1 MFFRKKRNPF
11 LTVGILTGVFLGLF
25 LGNILF
31 WMIIGGLIGYLM
43 EKKGFSHKGKIID
56 VKKPFT
62 KIGSLIAIIVLIL
75 VLYFFRPWFHP
86 FVMGLYTHPSIIF
99 TILFALFCAF
109 AFMKKKDNLGYG
121 LLAVAFIFFIIFSLN
136 EVIVERYIVSETEYH
151 IISELPDSSQVRI
164 VPVAVARRYAK
175 DSLQKSREKLGDF
188 DIVNLNNNL
197 IWTTPRVPDGI
208 VLYFTQKVKG
218 LMTVNAEKSSRQ
230 TKMINQE
237 LKIGEDIG
245 ITDNIN
251 WKLYKKTYFMNLGEI
266 YYIINDDEILT
277 VAPVIKY
284 KFRFPVMIPYFDGV
298 YVVNPE
304 AQIEKYSPNEIND
317 IDYLKNNRAYPEYL
331 ARLYVDSY
339 KYHLGVLNT
348 WFMHK
353 DQIEISD
360 VYGQENRQPFL
371 MPTVD
376 GLKWILATEPYGE
389 SYGVF
394 KIFVVDA
401 VTGQIDMLEMD
412 EDKTLTGPV
421 RVVSY
426 VKKQF
431 PRIDWTEARI
441 IEPRPYVVNGKLY
454 WMLSITPA
462 DFAGISY
469 TVFVDSENNDVLSF
483 ETDNDV
489 LNFVSKGIITAEDK
503 ITEIPTKDKEEI
515 IREIEEKLEELK
527 ELLEQE
533 G

>member
-11 LTVGILTGVFLGLF
+11 LTIGLLTGVFLGLF

-31 WMIIGGLIGYLM
+31 WMILGGLVGYLTGR
-43 EKKGFSHKGKIID
+43 KGFSHNKIID

-62 KIGSLIAIIVLIL
+62 KIGSLIMIVVLIL

-86 FVMGLYTHPSIIF
+86 FVMGLYTHPSVIF
-99 TILFALFCAF
+99 TILFGSFSAF
-109 AFMKKKDNLGYG
+109 AFMKKKDKIGYG
-121 LLAVAFIFFIIFSLN
+121 LLAIAFIFFMAFSLN
-136 EVIVERYIVSETEYH
+136 DVIVERYIVSETEYH
-151 IISELPDSSQVRI
+151 IINELPDSSQVRI

-188 DIVNLNNNL
+188 DFVNLDEGL
-197 IWTTPRVPDGI
+197 IWTAPRVPDGAI
-208 VLYFTQKVKG
+208 LYFTQKVKG

-245 ITDNIN
+245 ITDNIY

-266 YYIINDDEILT
+266 YYIIEGNEVLT

-304 AQIEKYSPNEIND
+304 AQIEKYSPDEIND

-360 VYGQENRQPFL
+360 VYGQENKQPFL

-401 VTGQIDMLEMD
+401 VTGKIDMLEMD

-431 PRIDWTEARI
+431 PRIDWAEARI
-441 IEPRPYVVNGKLY
+441 VEPRPYVVNGRLY

-483 ETDNDV
+483 ETDEDV
-489 LNFVSKGIITAEDK
+489 LNFVSKGIIVTEDK
-503 ITEIPTKDKEEI
+503 TTEIPTKDKEQLI
-515 IREIEEKLEELK
+515 KDIEEKLKELK
-527 ELLEQE
+527 ELIEKE
-533 G
+533 